1 MFETTN
7 HRLLLCRAIELGTGK
22 LWFQDL
28 DGSVHRDY
36 VANPS
41 INNPFGDGLYQF
53 LAVGESWVNITTIFQ
68 PGKSP

>member
-28 DGSVHRDY
+28 EAGMFVRTEILWQIQAS
-36 VANPS
+36 
-41 INNPFGDGLYQF
+41 
-53 LAVGESWVNITTIFQ
+53 TTLLGMVYTNFWRGIMGQ
-68 PGKSP
+68 HHNYISAR